1 MDPDLAPSSTCL
13 PAKRPSQQNLCNT
26 QPCQDQSVQQGTCSI
41 RILCDTCIDES
52 QDPKRIKLYILGIES
67 LGKPIKQ
74 RKINLF
80 TVIGN
85 ENEHL

>member
-13 PAKRPSQQNLCNT
+13 PANDLVNRIYVTPSRAKTKVFNKVHVASGFYVMLMKVK
-26 QPCQDQSVQQGTCSI
+26 SLKGSSFIFFGV
-41 RILCDTCIDES
+41 
-52 QDPKRIKLYILGIES
+52 ES